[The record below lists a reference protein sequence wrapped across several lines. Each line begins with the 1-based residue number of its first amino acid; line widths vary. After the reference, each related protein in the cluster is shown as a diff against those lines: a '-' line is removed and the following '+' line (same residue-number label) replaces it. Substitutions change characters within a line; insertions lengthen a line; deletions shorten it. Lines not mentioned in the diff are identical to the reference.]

1 MSFFIETT
9 DIDLGDTSIENIF
22 INDFMPMADGTYVKV
37 YLIGFKFAKD
47 NDKKLNISNE
57 VISRHLNIPLTD
69 VLNAWDFW
77 LNKGIIKKHEKDS
90 DDTSDYEV
98 EFLNLKQL
106 YIKNNYKPIDSMAS
120 DNVQSS
126 TYSCSPED
134 LVEANQSKGINE
146 MFNSI
151 DYIVRRTLVPNE
163 KRKVLE
169 WIYNYNMGTDVI
181 VKAFFYS
188 IEKRGKRS
196 LSYIEGIIRNWYD
209 MGITNMESL
218 QEHFKTQDERF
229 YSYERVM
236 KALGLN
242 SRQASESEMKTMD
255 KWFGQWKF
263 TMDLVLKACENSKN
277 ISNPNINYI
286 DAILSAWHSK
296 GIKTVEDIQTKDVSL
311 HKSSKTSYSKESNNY
326 KRNNKVNTKFHNFEQ
341 RTSKYTPD
349 ELEKMVLRKK
359 T

>member
-9 DIDLGDTSIENIF
+9 DIDLGDTAIENIF
-22 INDFMPMADGTYVKV
+22 LNDFMPMADGTYVKV
-37 YLIGFKFAKD
+37 YLLGFKYAKD
-47 NDKKLNISNE
+47 NDKKLTINND
-57 VISRHLNIPLTD
+57 VIARHLNIPLSD

-77 LNKGIIKKHEKDS
+77 LGKGIIAKHEKDV
-90 DDTSDYEV
+90 DDDFDYRV

-106 YIKNNYKPIDSMAS
+106 YIKNNYTPVNPTSSAHAKNTSY
-120 DNVQSS
+120 SS
-126 TYSCSPED
+126 TPED
-134 LVEANQSKGINE
+134 LIEANKSQSINE
-146 MFNSI
+146 MFSSI
-151 DYIVRRTLVPNE
+151 DYIVRRVLVPNE
-163 KRKVLE
+163 KRKILD

-218 QEHFKTQDERF
+218 QEHFKTQDEKF
-229 YSYERVM
+229 YRYERIM
-236 KALGLN
+236 KALGMN
-242 SRQASESEMKTMD
+242 SRQPTESEMTVID
-255 KWFGQWKF
+255 KWFETWNF
-263 TMDLVLKACENSKN
+263 NMDVVLKACENTKK

-296 GIKTVEDIQTKDVSL
+296 GIKSLEDITEKDV
-311 HKSSKTSYSKESNNY
+311 KPSYSPNLKSNNY
-326 KRNNKVNTKFHNFEQ
+326 VKSSKVNTKFHNFEQ

-349 ELEKMVLRKK
+349 ELEKMVLKK
-359 T
+359 KI